1 MAKIS
6 FVAEVTFNKIYS
18 VATDKQGKLW
28 DIATQGNTPLGSTWK
43 IVRLSRVGS
52 VGRDFLFLFILVK
65 VSLVPRALPLFYI
78 SLVARRRPLSAT
90 VVITDGDKAL
100 VEIRNEEIGFS

>member
-6 FVAEVTFNKIYS
+6 FAAEVTFNKIYS

-52 VGRDFLFLFILVK
+52 VGRDFLFILVK
-65 VSLVPRALPLFYI
+65 VSLVPRALPLLYI

-90 VVITDGDKAL
+90 VFIADGDKAL